1 MGVRYCGYLFICF
14 ILIISSGCSASFA
27 KRQDGDNVH
36 KKVTITLSAA
46 ASLQD
51 ALRTIQK
58 QYDKKQNHT
67 EVIFNFGG
75 SGTLKQQIREGAPV
89 DLFFSADEGNFRE
102 LVDQGLIKKKKNVL
116 GNQLVL
122 ITSRK
127 SANKLLDFN
136 ALTSSKVHQ
145 LAIGTPDSVPAGTY
159 AKQTL
164 TSLELWSRVKSK
176 IVYAKDV
183 RQVLTY
189 VETNNVDAGLVYK
202 TDAMQSDKV
211 KIVKSAPAK
220 SHDAIIYPLGVIK
233 TTKHKKEAEA
243 FFHFLQTKGALQ
255 IFQKYGF
262 TILNKK

>member
-1 MGVRYCGYLFICF
+1 MRYSCYLFVCF
-14 ILIISSGCSASFA
+14 ILIISSGCSASST
-27 KRQDGDNVH
+27 KHQDDDNVH

-51 ALRTIQK
+51 ALQTIRK
-58 QYDKKQNHT
+58 QYDKKQTHM
-67 EVIFNFGG
+67 EVVFNFGG

-89 DLFFSADEGNFRE
+89 DLFFSADEDNFRE
-102 LVDQGLIKKKKNVL
+102 LVDRGLIKKKKNVL

-122 ITSRK
+122 ITSK
-127 SANKLLDFN
+127 ESSNKLHDFN
-136 ALTSSKVHQ
+136 KLTSPKVHR

-164 TSLELWSRVKSK
+164 TTLKLWNGLKSK
-176 IVYAKDV
+176 MVYAKDV

-189 VETNNVDAGLVYK
+189 VETTNVDAGLVYE
-202 TDAMQSDKV
+202 TDAKQSDKV
-211 KIVKSAPAK
+211 EIVKSAPTK
-220 SHDAIIYPLGVIK
+220 THGAIIYPLGVIK

-243 FFHFLQTKGALQ
+243 FFNFLQTKGALQ

-262 TILNKK
+262 TILN